1 MTTGAALQGAG
12 DTRTPALI
20 AILTQWLFCIP
31 LTYLLCVLKGHSP
44 IVAWWLVGASGFLTG
59 AVTATAFVLFWRKR
73 SDA

>member
-1 MTTGAALQGAG
+1 
-12 DTRTPALI
+12 
-20 AILTQWLFCIP
+20 
-31 LTYLLCVLKGHSP
+31 VLKGHSP